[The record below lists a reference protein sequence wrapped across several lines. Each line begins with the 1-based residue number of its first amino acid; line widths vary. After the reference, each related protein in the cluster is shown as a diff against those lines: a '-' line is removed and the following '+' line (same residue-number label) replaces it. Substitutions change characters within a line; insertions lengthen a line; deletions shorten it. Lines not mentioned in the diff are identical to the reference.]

1 MALGE
6 GPRMNRRYEV
16 IRDILC
22 LLLGA
27 SLVVGA
33 NPAAPTRVDD
43 WDEDGAGPLVM
54 TRHWSFYPSSAKR
67 MFKTPPAVVLDG
79 GRKVLQLKTDHESVG
94 VWRAVEV
101 DVSATRRLV
110 WQWKPLVL
118 PEGGDVRRASKN
130 DQVGRVML
138 LFDGWKAIVYI
149 WDTTAPVGTEVRP
162 DDLGPVDRV
171 LVVIR
176 SGRSG
181 LGEWH
186 RETRDVYQDY
196 LRIFEEEPR
205 RLKWVGLES
214 HSDDVEGESAVLFG
228 EIQFDKR

>member
-1 MALGE
+1 MS
-6 GPRMNRRYEV
+6 RRYEV
-16 IRDILC
+16 IPDILC

-33 NPAAPTRVDD
+33 SPAAPTRVDD
-43 WDEDGAGPLVM
+43 WDEDGAGPLAM

-67 MFKTPPAVVLDG
+67 MFKTPPAVVVED
-79 GRKVLQLKTDHESVG
+79 GRKVRQLKTDHESVG

-196 LRIFEEEPR
+196 LRIFEEEPG

-228 EIQFDKR
+228 DIQFDKR